1 MTASIPLT
9 ITLANLDSHEPD
21 LVATVG
27 GKGAGLALL
36 HHAGMPV
43 PDGFCVTTT
52 AYRRFVATHELEP
65 AIRAAI
71 QGTITPADLAEQFL
85 DAPLPA
91 DLATAIIDAY
101 SALSQGDAS
110 LAVAVRSS
118 GTAEDLAAG
127 SAAGQG
133 DSYLGVSGPDA
144 VLDAVRR
151 CWASLWNAHAIAYRS
166 HLATGDGPADAL
178 AAGSVEMAVVVQR
191 LVTADAAGVVFT
203 ADPVSG
209 RRDQYVVNATWG
221 LGEAL
226 VGGEVTP
233 DHIVLDA
240 ATGAV
245 MAEHLADKHVMTVR
259 SASGTTVLAVPDE
272 IRAAATL
279 SGADLHTVWRLGT
292 AIHEAAGEP
301 MDIEWAREGGQ
312 IWIVQA
318 RPITALPPDLW
329 GMEWSREMLIER
341 YPDPLTPMTWS
352 AVSETFFRSLAAS
365 VRALGGTLPTDVPL
379 VRLIHGRAYINV
391 TAFQRGMSTLP
402 LRPPV
407 ARQSEAPASP
417 TGASR
422 PATNPL
428 AALRGVTAL
437 VRLVLGTHRDWERRL
452 PGYVTATATADAV
465 DWATPDAAGLLAA
478 SQTRRELL
486 TPMLDNHARAIVA
499 GDLTL
504 QLLGTL
510 ATRWLGDTDG
520 TQVLTLISGLT
531 GNRTVE
537 TNHALWL
544 LAERARRHPA
554 LAELVR
560 RGTPTPAQLEAT
572 DGGPEFADEL
582 ALFLH
587 DYGHRSPRYEFRH
600 PTWRD
605 DPQQVID
612 LIRLQLDGT
621 PDPLVGQA
629 EAAERRVALT
639 RQIRR
644 TLPLARRLVF
654 DRVLALTQTYFRLR
668 ENQQFYL
675 VLGTPGMRAMLAAMG
690 ARLTA
695 AGLLTDADDIYF
707 LERPEVDE
715 LLQALAE
722 QSSEQSSERSSE
734 RGEQHAQ
741 STRALVA
748 RRRATIRRHVA
759 GTAPLH
765 LDGTS
770 TTSGDPAS
778 ASGPASGPASGSTS
792 GAASP
797 DPEAGSERQ
806 LHGIPA
812 SRGTATGLARVVH
825 GPEDFAALQP
835 GEILVAPATT
845 PAWTP
850 LFAVA
855 AGLVTEFGGLLSHA
869 GVVAREYGLPAVL
882 GVDAA
887 LGRIGTGDMVTIDG
901 GTGAVLVRPG
911 GDDPAQGP
919 NGPARAQDTADR

>member
-1 MTASIPLT
+1 MTAAPCTLPLGS
-9 ITLANLDSHEPD
+9 LDPNDPD

-52 AYRRFVATHELEP
+52 AYRQFVATHELEP
-65 AIRAAI
+65 AVRAAA

-85 DAPLPA
+85 SAPVPV
-91 DLATAIIDAY
+91 DLATAILDAY
-101 SALSQGDAS
+101 SALSQGDTH

-151 CWASLWNAHAIAYRS
+151 CWASLWNAHAIAYRG
-166 HLATGDGPADAL
+166 HLAGVESTLGAA
-178 AAGSVEMAVVVQR
+178 AAGPVEMAVVVQR

-209 RRDQYVVNATWG
+209 RRDEFVVNATWG

-245 MAEHLADKHVMTVR
+245 VAEHLADKHIMTVR
-259 SASGTTVLAVPDE
+259 SARGTTVLAVPDE
-272 IRAAATL
+272 IRAEATL
-279 SGADLHTVWRLGT
+279 SGADLHTLWRLGT
-292 AIHEAAGEP
+292 AIHVAAGEP

-407 ARQSEAPASP
+407 ARQSEAAATTTAAGSPA
-417 TGASR
+417 R
-422 PATNPL
+422 NPVD
-428 AALRGVTAL
+428 ALRGVTAL

-452 PGYVTATATADAV
+452 PGYVTATAAADAV
-465 DWATPDAAGLLAA
+465 DWAALDAAGLLAA

-504 QLLGTL
+504 QLLGAL
-510 ATRWLGDTDG
+510 ARRWLGDTDG

-554 LAELVR
+554 LADLIR
-560 RGTPTPAQLEAT
+560 RGTPTPAQLGAT

-605 DPQQVID
+605 DPVQVID

-621 PDPLVGQA
+621 PDPLVAQA
-629 EAAERRVALT
+629 EAAERRMALT

-644 TLPLARRLVF
+644 ALPLARRLVF

-695 AGLLTDADDIYF
+695 TGRLSDPEDIYF
-707 LERPEVDE
+707 LERTEVDE
-715 LLQALAE
+715 LLRGRTEHTPERTPE
-722 QSSEQSSERSSE
+722 QSTKPASEQHR
-734 RGEQHAQ
+734 Q

-748 RRRATIRRHVA
+748 RRRATVRRHTA

-765 LDGTS
+765 LDGSSRTS
-770 TTSGDPAS
+770 SDLTLPPTAAWTT
-778 ASGPASGPASGSTS
+778 
-792 GAASP
+792 GAAAP
-797 DPEAGSERQ
+797 TPVTGSERQ

-812 SRGTATGLARVVH
+812 SRGTATGPARVVK

-887 LGRIGTGDMVTIDG
+887 LGQIATGDRVTIDG
-901 GTGAVLVRPG
+901 GTGAVLVRPS
-911 GDDPAQGP
+911 GDDPAEGP
-919 NGPARAQDTADR
+919 NPPARAQASTDR